1 MSFELLVAGVVLIAG
16 GILQIRVQRWSKG
29 PSSASGREDASPS
42 EGDGRGGADE
52 DAGRSRRLWV
62 AWTEVLGIVSIV
74 FGVVVLVVALTR

>member
-29 PSSASGREDASPS
+29 PPPAGGGEDASPS